1 MQENIDDLQKSI
13 KYEILLRKPEVL
25 RMIGLSNS
33 SFYQLIK
40 DGKVPR
46 GVPIGIRSRA
56 WPASEINAY
65 IEKCIAQRDGEKV

>member
-1 MQENIDDLQKSI
+1 MQKYIDNVLKSNNS
-13 KYEILLRKPEVL
+13 EILLRKNEVL

-33 SFYQLIK
+33 SFYSRIK
-40 DGKVPR
+40 DGQIPR

-65 IEKCIAQRDGEKV
+65 IAKCIAQRDGGKV

>member
-1 MQENIDDLQKSI
+1 MQKNIENVQVSNS
-13 KYEILLRKPEVL
+13 YETLLRKNEVL

-33 SFYQLIK
+33 TLYTLIR
-40 DGKVPR
+40 DGKIPR

-65 IEKCIAQRDGEKV
+65 IAKCIAQRDGGKV